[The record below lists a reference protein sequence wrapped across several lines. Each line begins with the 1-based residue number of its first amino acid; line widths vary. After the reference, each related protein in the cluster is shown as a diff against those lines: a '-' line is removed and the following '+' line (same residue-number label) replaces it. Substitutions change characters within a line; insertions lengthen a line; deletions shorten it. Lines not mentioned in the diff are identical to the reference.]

1 MKKTRLPIIAAA
13 LLLSLT
19 ACSQSSTPETSAPET
34 TTAPVTI
41 PETSE
46 ETEDAK
52 EETSKEAAPEAGAAV
67 FDGDT
72 NKLGPIMKEI
82 YETGKFDVG
91 YTAQKPPQQFHLTI
105 NGVDN
110 VVGFEV
116 EMTNLIAERLSEYF
130 GRDVEQEINIF
141 TVQGGLAALQAK
153 QIDCMPTLSPTP
165 ERRENYDFSQ
175 SYHWS
180 VQTIGYLKERQQ
192 DEMFDPAREMEG
204 VTVAVVKGTTNES
217 GLAQKYPKCTIL
229 SLEKQSDVLIAV
241 LTKKADA
248 FLMNEKTA
256 ILYVAA
262 NPELMY
268 DLDLSYNV
276 DLTMDPGAAYC
287 VPKGNEDFVAIIDE
301 VVTRIREDG
310 TFEKIE
316 ADAIA
321 LCDNAEVL
329 EAYMADKVQ

>member
-1 MKKTRLPIIAAA
+1 MKKTMFILAAVLMA
-13 LLLSLT
+13 GLS
-19 ACSQSSTPETSAPET
+19 ACSQNSTSASAAPET
-34 TTAPVTI
+34 TAAASAA
-41 PETSE
+41 ETVAASSE
-46 ETEDAK
+46 KETETK
-52 EETSKEAAPEAGAAV
+52 ETASEAEGDV

-72 NKLGPIMKEI
+72 SKLGPIMKKI

-105 NGVDN
+105 NGEDN

-130 GRDVEQEINIF
+130 GRDVEQQINIF

-180 VQTIGYLKERQQ
+180 IQTIGYLKERQG
-192 DEMFDPAREMEG
+192 DEMFDPAKEMEG

-217 GLAQKYPKCTIL
+217 GLAQQYPKCTIL
-229 SLEKQSDVLIAV
+229 SLEKQSDVLISV

-276 DLTMDPGAAYC
+276 DLEMDPGAAYC
-287 VPKGNEDFVAIIDE
+287 VPQGNEDFVAIIDE